1 MNQEHLRIAMDA
13 TPVITGQ
20 TGAARYVTALS
31 AALEGRGLDVQR
43 FAIGRAPIPA
53 PSDVR
58 RVRVPLRV
66 VQRWWRT
73 TSWPPAERLIG
84 RADVVHATGLT
95 VPPTRLP
102 LVVTV
107 HDIAALDRPDLHASR
122 QVREVAAQVASLRR
136 ASVVIAS
143 SQTTADRL
151 VARGV
156 DRERITVVPLGLTP
170 LPEQEAVSADA
181 DGRLIR
187 GPYLLAVGE
196 TSPRKG
202 YITLLRALA
211 RRSADNPRL
220 VIVGPAAGDELPIR
234 DAIGELQL
242 EDRVVRLG
250 SVEDSM
256 LAGLYRG
263 ALALCFPSVVEGFGL
278 PVLEA
283 LGAGVPV
290 IASDLPVLREV
301 GGDAALFVPVGDD
314 EALANAFDAVSDGR
328 LRTRLA
334 AAGRDRAAVFTW
346 ERTAEGTM
354 NVYRRALAT
363 AG

>member
-1 MNQEHLRIAMDA
+1 MSQRPLRIAMDA
-13 TPVITGQ
+13 TPVITGR

-31 AALEGRGLDVQR
+31 AALERRGVEVRR

-95 VPPTRLP
+95 VPPTRAP

-107 HDIAALDRPDLHASR
+107 HDIAALDHPNLHPPR
-122 QVREVAAQVASLRR
+122 QVREVTAQVAALGR
-136 ASVVIAS
+136 AAVVVAS
-143 SQTTADRL
+143 SQATADRL

-156 DRERITVVPLGLTP
+156 HHDRITVVPLGLTQS
-170 LPEQEAVSADA
+170 PEAPVGT
-181 DGRLIR
+181 DGEPVR

-196 TSPRKG
+196 TSSRKG
-202 YITLLRALA
+202 YLTLLRALA
-211 RRSADNPRL
+211 RTGTDGPL
-220 VIVGPAAGDELPIR
+220 CVIAGPAGGDEPRIR
-234 DAIGELQL
+234 RAIDELQL
-242 EDRVVRLG
+242 QGRVVRLG
-250 SVEDSM
+250 PVDDGT
-256 LAGLYRG
+256 LAGLYRD
-263 ALALCFPSVVEGFGL
+263 ALALCFPSVAEGFGL

-301 GGDAALFVPVGDD
+301 GGDAALFVPVGDE
-314 EALANAFDAVSDGR
+314 EALANAFDAVSDSR

-334 AAGRDRAAVFTW
+334 AAGRDRAAAFTW
-346 ERTAEGTM
+346 ERTAEGTIHA
-354 NVYRRALAT
+354 YRRALAT
-363 AG
+363 AA